1 MNYPCWMYHADKG
14 ARIFYDEESFAEAG
28 KGWADSPEKAIEIAI
43 EIAPDVLKP
52 GEPYTTTKRVPRGNR
67 S

>member
-14 ARIFYDEESFAEAG
+14 ARIFYDEESFAAAG
-28 KGWADSPEKAIEIAI
+28 PGWADSPERAI

-52 GEPYTTTKRVPRGNR
+52 GEPYTTTKRVPRAHR
-67 S
+67 A